1 MSSILKSSELI
12 KSIKRRGF
20 IPESQETFTA
30 ENFLEIATE
39 KINIDLMSTLMD
51 ARGDYLVYFEDIP
64 LEQGVLEYAIP
75 DRAHGNKL
83 RDASIVDQNGKN
95 IRELTQISL
104 EEISDFQ
111 FENRTNYG
119 RLEPFYLMNNMVN
132 LLSDGTSTGRF
143 LRMSFYMRPNKLVL
157 EARAA
162 TALSITRTTEVD
174 SISPKSG
181 TITAIGLD
189 GVVTSPNHGLT
200 TGDIAI
206 ISGSDSV
213 PAIDGNQVITYIDAN
228 SFSVAATISVA
239 GTVGSWSLGAE
250 VNIIP
255 STLFP
260 KHFTSDLLF
269 DVVSSLSPNKIKL
282 YNLQA
287 NSINLSLKTLS
298 FRVKDTGTK
307 IVRGDYITKAEE
319 TIVPNIPTEYH
330 PLLAQM
336 VSVSCMESMADEQQK
351 NSANKTLMEMEKKI
365 LKIVSNRVEGAP
377 KKIKNRHGTLMQSRP
392 SRRGGR

>member
-1 MSSILKSSELI
+1 MSSILKSSDLI
-12 KSIKRRGF
+12 KSIKMRGF

-51 ARGDYLVYFEDIP
+51 ARGDYLVYITDTP
-64 LEQGVLEYAIP
+64 LEQDVLEYAIP

-83 RDASIVDQNGKN
+83 RDACIVDENGMN
-95 IRELTQISL
+95 IKELTQITL
-104 EEISDFQ
+104 EEVSDFQ
-111 FENRTNYG
+111 FDNMSNYG
-119 RLEPFYLMNNMVN
+119 TCEPFYLLNNMVTLVN
-132 LLSDGTSTGRF
+132 KGAHEGRF

-162 TALSITRTTEVD
+162 TALNITRTIEVD
-174 SISPKSG
+174 NISPKAG
-181 TITAIGLD
+181 TISAIGLD
-189 GVVTSPNHGLT
+189 SVITCVDHGLS
-200 TGDIAI
+200 TGDTII

-213 PAIDGNQVITYIDAN
+213 PAVDGNQVITYIDKD

-239 GTVGSWSLGAE
+239 GNVGSWGLGAE
-250 VNIIP
+250 VNLIP

-287 NSINLSLKTLS
+287 NSLNLSMKTLS
-298 FRVKDTGTK
+298 FRVKDTGAK
-307 IVRGDYITKAEE
+307 ISKGDYITKAEE

-336 VSVSCMESMADEQQK
+336 VSVHCMSSMADEQQK
-351 NSANKTLMEMEKKI
+351 QSAKKDLMEMEKKI

-377 KKIKNRHGTLMQSRP
+377 KKIKNRHGTLMQG
-392 SRRGGR
+392 RRGSR